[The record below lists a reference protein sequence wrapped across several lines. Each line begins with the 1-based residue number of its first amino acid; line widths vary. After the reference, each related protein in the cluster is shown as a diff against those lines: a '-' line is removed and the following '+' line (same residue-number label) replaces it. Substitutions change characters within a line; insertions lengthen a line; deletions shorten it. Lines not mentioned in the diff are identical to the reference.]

1 MGYFNSEFQNNFK
14 ADFGFA
20 SPKRTKK
27 KCISPTFADHHL
39 HRIAYM
45 KDYHVGS
52 KGDIEENGLEGWVS
66 KMICTSCNREFG
78 KVFFADKKQIHEQI
92 NP

>member
-1 MGYFNSEFQNNFK
+1 MAYFNSEKQNNFK

-20 SPKRTKK
+20 LPKRTKR
-27 KCISPTFADHHL
+27 KCVNPTFADNYL

-52 KGDIEENGLEGWVS
+52 KGDIEENGLKGWVA
-66 KMICTSCNREFG
+66 KKICTSCNREFG
-78 KVFFADKKQIHEQI
+78 TVFFADKKQT
-92 NP
+92 ND